1 MQCASVANWINACYL
16 KWLYQIA
23 VLRRSTW
30 RKFVPF
36 SLNEFCDL
44 NIVVSLQWLNIDM
57 RACLA
62 EKLVSS
68 TPFYSSSRERKKYA
82 STSIRVFFF
91 LAEPLI
97 WPLPLFDNKHN
108 IPVCLYFEYLHRRT
122 KCNSIEYAP
131 PPPAILFWSRYS
143 ICPIHMRT
151 RNSNVLCNVCVFSV
165 RFLVLFFQLE
175 CTLGCDI
182 VRISQMIYSHT
193 IFFNAISTLFSYLAF
208 KFNLFSYH
216 ICTSNWLHPRLRRDL
231 LNLHE
236 CDVLSWVL

>member
-44 NIVVSLQWLNIDM
+44 NIVVLLQWLNIDM

-82 STSIRVFFF
+82 STSIRVFFSLLNRWFDLCRCLIINTTFRFVYILNICIGGRNVIALNMRRHRQHFYFDLATASAQFTCVHEIPMFCAMCVFFPFGF
-91 LAEPLI
+91 L
-97 WPLPLFDNKHN
+97 F
-108 IPVCLYFEYLHRRT
+108 CF
-122 KCNSIEYAP
+122 
-131 PPPAILFWSRYS
+131 F
-143 ICPIHMRT
+143 
-151 RNSNVLCNVCVFSV
+151 NSNALSDATSFASLKWYTRTQFSSTQFQ
-165 RFLVLFFQLE
+165 RFS
-175 CTLGCDI
+175 
-182 VRISQMIYSHT
+182 RI
-193 IFFNAISTLFSYLAF
+193 
-208 KFNLFSYH
+208 
-216 ICTSNWLHPRLRRDL
+216 
-231 LNLHE
+231 
-236 CDVLSWVL
+236 